1 MLRLIIFELL
11 QGQRT
16 ALAILCRRHGVAL
29 GLAIAAEVT
38 WRQWFSNPF
47 QSLTSSSLT
56 MQERCSRRQLA
67 PALILYDVLTER
79 GLTQEEAVHEVR
91 LLVNEVATAF
101 LKFSVPMVPKQAF
114 MPEDENERLRLF
126 KNTCARFFNA
136 HGDVSLNGSH
146 LSFQVDRCWFAEYC
160 RQLGYQHLAT
170 VFCGADAQYFKRQ
183 QPNMIFARTT
193 TLADGDDRCD
203 FVFELKG

>member
-16 ALAILCRRHGVAL
+16 ALAVLCRRHGVAQ
-29 GLAIAAEVT
+29 GLLIAFEVT
-38 WRQWFSNPF
+38 RRQWFSNPF
-47 QSLTSSSLT
+47 KHYSSASVT

-67 PALILYDVLTER
+67 PALILYDVLMER
-79 GLTQEEAVHEVR
+79 GLTQEEAVQEVR

-101 LKFSVPMVPKQAF
+101 LKFSVPTVPTQER
-114 MPEDENERLRLF
+114 MPTDENERLRLF

-136 HGDVSLNGSH
+136 SGDVTLNGSH

-170 VFCGADAQYFKRQ
+170 IFCGADAQYFEQQ
-183 QPNMIFARTT
+183 QPNMVFARTT
-193 TLADGDDRCD
+193 TLADGGEQCD
-203 FVFELKG
+203 FIFELKG